1 VWLPYALLTK
11 FGQLHYLSCEHRYDS
26 NLHVLNK
33 FLRHLTVSLSFQHM
47 LMDFHARYILLHN
60 TEITLENQD
69 HLYMLQIHSLHD
81 PILFSTHREY
91 NFTRTLRYSLSML
104 LSTFITR

>member
-1 VWLPYALLTK
+1 
-11 FGQLHYLSCEHRYDS
+11 
-26 NLHVLNK
+26 HVLNK
-33 FLRHLTVSLSFQHM
+33 FLRHLTVALSFQHM

-60 TEITLENQD
+60 TEIPLENQD

-91 NFTRTLRYSLSML
+91 NFPRTLQNSLSLL
-104 LSTFITR
+104 LSAFVTRSAQLLITLFYTYLTWSLFYHVYKRISR